1 MQLMLWVA
9 QPQET
14 LAQACRQQLL
24 QHGIDS
30 HLQVVEAINPKF
42 LRQHPEL
49 ALILDGHG
57 LHLAA
62 AGMKMQPDWIG
73 QLARLKRASHKNELL
88 ARACQTEQQPIL
100 IDATAGLGHDGLLL
114 AWLGAKVTLIE
125 RHPVLFS
132 LLQDSFQR
140 AIQSPELMPVMQRI
154 QLVHADARV
163 YLQQLQQQD
172 EQHVDVIYLDP
183 MFPKGGHKD
192 QKKQAL
198 VKKEMQ
204 VLHQLL
210 PEHGA
215 MDLGEYLLPLAQQ
228 LAGRV
233 IVKRPR
239 HAPALTD
246 AKPQHQWLG
255 DACRFDGYFQSAR
268 MQTSEQNTG
277 VLPE

>member
-1 MQLMLWVA
+1 MQLTLWVA
-9 QPQET
+9 QTQET
-14 LAQACRQQLL
+14 NAQACQQQLL
-24 QHGIDS
+24 QQGIDS
-30 HLQVVEAINPKF
+30 KLQIVETINPKF

-49 ALILDGHG
+49 ALVLDEHG

-140 AIQSPELMPVMQRI
+140 AIQYPELMPVMQRI

-163 YLQQLQQQD
+163 YLNQLQQQG
-172 EQHVDVIYLDP
+172 ERVDVIYLDP

-228 LAGRV
+228 RAGRV

-239 HAPALTD
+239 HAPTLTD
-246 AKPQHQWLG
+246 SKPQHQWLG
-255 DACRFDGYFQSAR
+255 DACRFDGYFQSMGMRTPA
-268 MQTSEQNTG
+268 ENTG
-277 VLPE
+277 LLPE